1 MAQLSKEQRVFVVKT
16 YYQTKKFITVQQL
29 FRQAFPDRNPPTK
42 STIWK
47 NVQKYENHGTSLN
60 RNAKNSGR
68 RRTVRSNENIDM
80 VQAELENNP
89 DGISCR
95 ENGLG
100 LSSASF
106 NQICRLDLRWHPY
119 RMKRRHELKQADFD
133 RRIAFSQWLINKTR
147 NNPHFLQNLV
157 IGDEAGFAMNGK
169 VSSQNVR
176 KYAPRGEAP
185 EFFYDVNESRE
196 KLTVWMGLV
205 GNGTIIGPFFFGGT
219 VNGAN
224 YLELLNEQVLPELFD
239 TFIDQFENGHFT
251 RLWWAQDGAPAHRS
265 DEIREFLTEFFQ
277 RRIIALHHPREWPP
291 RSPDPTPCDFFCGG
305 TLKERCF
312 VLLQL
317 ISMI

>member
-1 MAQLSKEQRVFVVKT
+1 
-16 YYQTKKFITVQQL
+16 
-29 FRQAFPDRNPPTK
+29 
-42 STIWK
+42 
-47 NVQKYENHGTSLN
+47 
-60 RNAKNSGR
+60 
-68 RRTVRSNENIDM
+68 
-80 VQAELENNP
+80 
-89 DGISCR
+89 
-95 ENGLG
+95 
-100 LSSASF
+100 
-106 NQICRLDLRWHPY
+106 
-119 RMKRRHELKQADFD
+119 MKRRHELKQADFD
-133 RRIAFSQWLINKTR
+133 RRTAFSQWLINKTR

-185 EFFYDVNESRE
+185 ELFYDVNESRE

-291 RSPDPTPCDFFCGG
+291 RSPDLTPCDYFLWGY
-305 TLKERCF
+305 LKEKVFRTPPADIIDLRIRITQECDQLKQNRPF
-312 VLLQL
+312 VRRAVRD
-317 ISMI
+317 MIKRANICLERNGGHVEGKYR